1 MVNSPTVMISV
12 AHIQMWLL
20 LKHLP
25 PFQMKLAFMEGS
37 EPELKL
43 EQVKQNQQYSSPDC
57 REKLRAVTAY

>member
-1 MVNSPTVMISV
+1 MISV
-12 AHIQMWLL
+12 SHSQMWLF

-43 EQVKQNQQYSSPDC
+43 KQVKQNQQYSPPDC
-57 REKLRAVTAY
+57 REKFSAVTAY